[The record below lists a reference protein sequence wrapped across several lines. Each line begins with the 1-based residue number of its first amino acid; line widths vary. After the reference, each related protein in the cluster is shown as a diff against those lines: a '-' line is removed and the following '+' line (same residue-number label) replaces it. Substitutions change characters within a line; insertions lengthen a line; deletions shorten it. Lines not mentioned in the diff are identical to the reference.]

1 MLRASAAGVRLRLR
15 LRPAGGA
22 DRVDGVGRAADGA
35 ERLEVRVTAAPEDG
49 KANRALL
56 KLLAKAWRLPAR
68 DLALVAGAK
77 ARDKVVEVRGASARL
92 LPRIEAWLD
101 GLPRRGA

>member
-1 MLRASAAGVRLRLR
+1 MLAASAAGVRLRLR

-22 DRVDGVGRAADGA
+22 DRVDGIGRASDGGR
-35 ERLEVRVTAAPEDG
+35 RLEVRVTAAPEDG

-56 KLLAKAWRLPAR
+56 KFLAKAWRLPAG
-68 DLALVAGAK
+68 DLALIAGAK
-77 ARDKVVEVRGASARL
+77 ARDKVVEVRGPAAEL
-92 LPRIEAWLD
+92 LPRLKAWLD

>member
-1 MLRASAAGVRLRLR
+1 MR

-22 DRVDGVGRAADGA
+22 DRIEGIGRAADGTA
-35 ERLEVRVTAAPEDG
+35 RLQVRVSAAPEGG

-56 KLLAKAWRLPAR
+56 RLLAKAWRLPTG

-77 ARDKVVEVRGASARL
+77 ARDKVVEVSGEPAALEARL
-92 LPRIEAWLD
+92 GAWLERLE
-101 GLPRRGA
+101 GRCR